1 MVPNPVF
8 ENGGS
13 TLTCYD
19 NGAFASVT
27 VGVDPSAGLVHTTTH
42 LVGADG
48 RPCVDTYGIGEL
60 ATGINRID
68 LVNRRGQHW
77 TMTYTRD
84 GLTVG
89 CPNGRSEEYSLE
101 QAARAECG
109 GSRAAC
115 VEGVC

>member
-1 MVPNPVF
+1 MVA
-8 ENGGS
+8 GAGS
-13 TLTCYD
+13 TNICYQ
-19 NGAFASVT
+19 NGAFVSVT
-27 VGVDPSAGLVHTTTH
+27 VGLGPDPSAGLVYTSTE
-42 LVGADG
+42 LVGSDG
-48 RPCVDTYGIGEL
+48 KTCVSTYGIGEL

-89 CPNGRSEEYSLE
+89 CPNGRSEMYSFE
-101 QAARAECG
+101 QAARFECG
-109 GSRAAC
+109 GSSAAC